1 MSIRIMS
8 QIWDD
13 APAEGNALLVLL
25 ALSDFSND
33 DGWCWPSVA
42 TIARKAR
49 ISERGARGILRR
61 LEADSLLVCEL
72 SKGRASSR
80 YRVIT
85 DPEAASGLTPSNP
98 EDSDIQPGSPLPPN
112 LKRTITKKD
121 SEDST
126 KKGTR
131 LLENWTLPKHWG
143 TWAMEQGQ
151 SMDQVRC
158 QADKF
163 LDYWIAI
170 PGQRGVKINWQAT
183 WRNWIRSATERG
195 SYSNGGQAGRG
206 EPMTASD
213 YILLEHKQKQARLD
227 ALKRQEAG

>member
-33 DGWCWPSVA
+33 EGWCWPSMA
-42 TIARKAR
+42 TIAKKAR
-49 ISERGARGILRR
+49 ISERGARGIIRR
-61 LEADSLLVCEL
+61 LEAAGMLVCEV
-72 SKGRASSR
+72 STGRSSSR

-85 DPEAASGLTPSNP
+85 NPEAASGLDDSNP
-98 EDSDIQPGSPLPPN
+98 EDSDIQPGSPVPPN
-112 LKRTITKKD
+112 LKRTTIKKD

-143 TWAMEQGQ
+143 TWAMEQGL
-151 SMDQVRC
+151 SMDQVRS
-158 QADKF
+158 QAERF
-163 LDYWIAI
+163 HDYWLAI
-170 PGQRGVKINWQAT
+170 PGQRGVKMNWKAT

-213 YILLEHKQKQARLD
+213 YILLEHKQKQE
-227 ALKRQEAG
+227 RQGAG